1 MQMVAPSTLPNDV
14 NMVKTN
20 DYVKTLIVVEVGDS
34 VRNMGNVRG
43 SVGTLNVREVKIS
56 VSNMEKIK
64 STV

>member
-43 SVGTLNVREVKIS
+43 SVGTQNVREVKIS